1 MEDENIKNENSDI
14 NELVNRAMNDISQ
27 TEKNKESSDDTQ
39 NSEMEEV
46 DSFNG
51 DFHEK
56 DSSTANDIVSEVKDS
71 FIDYSMSV
79 IVSRALPEEFY
90 GPCMKKVILLI
101 NLIKNLLLL
110 LVMLWDIIILMAIV
124 LYMKQWFV

>member
-51 DFHEK
+51 DFHER
-56 DSSTANDIVSEVKDS
+56 IVV
-71 FIDYSMSV
+71 
-79 IVSRALPEEFY
+79 
-90 GPCMKKVILLI
+90 LLMTLFLRLRI
-101 NLIKNLLLL
+101 HLLTTL
-110 LVMLWDIIILMAIV
+110 
-124 LYMKQWFV
+124 

>member
-56 DSSTANDIVSEVKDS
+56 DLDRKSTRLNSSHNVA
-71 FIDYSMSV
+71 
-79 IVSRALPEEFY
+79 SRMPSSA
-90 GPCMKKVILLI
+90 
-101 NLIKNLLLL
+101 
-110 LVMLWDIIILMAIV
+110 
-124 LYMKQWFV
+124 